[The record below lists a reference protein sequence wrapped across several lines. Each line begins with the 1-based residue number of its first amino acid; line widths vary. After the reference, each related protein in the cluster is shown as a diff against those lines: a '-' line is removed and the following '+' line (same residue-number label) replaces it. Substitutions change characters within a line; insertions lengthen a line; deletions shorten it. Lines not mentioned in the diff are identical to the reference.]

1 MKTTKNQKKR
11 INRFMKSFKHYLAE
25 AVKEIPV
32 RIKLATNVN
41 DDIVDTIENELQRYD
56 VVSMAKPVKT
66 IMQEHPLDFG
76 TKIKNREVYIIDAV
90 IRMPIS
96 FETFRRNLS
105 DKIGIPYDYVVVK
118 GENDPLDAEAEREI
132 ARNTANPEDYEPMVG
147 QDYTDDES
155 KVEGDHF
162 GEKHKE
168 NFLKTIQS
176 NREAEQSQVE
186 VEGPLSQK
194 AEKGPADTSEPRES
208 DSKTKSPLT
217 QDNRKTK

>member
-1 MKTTKNQKKR
+1 
-11 INRFMKSFKHYLAE
+11 MKSFKHYLAE

-32 RIKLATNVN
+32 RIKLATEVN
-41 DDIVDTIENELQRYD
+41 DNMVDTVENELQRYD
-56 VVSMAKPVKT
+56 VVSVSKPVKT

-76 TKIKNREVYIIDAV
+76 TKIKNREVHIIDAV
-90 IRMPIS
+90 VRMPIS

-105 DKIGIPYDYVVVK
+105 DKLAIPYDYVVVK
-118 GENDPLDAEAEREI
+118 GENDPLEGENELEI
-132 ARNTANPEDYEPMVG
+132 KRSTANPEDYEPKVG
-147 QDYTDDES
+147 QDYTEEES
-155 KVEGDHF
+155 KVEGEHF

-176 NREAEQSQVE
+176 NREAEESQVE

-208 DSKTKSPLT
+208 DSKTKSPLS
-217 QDNRKTK
+217 QDNRKVK

>member
-1 MKTTKNQKKR
+1 
-11 INRFMKSFKHYLAE
+11 MKSFKHYLAE

-32 RIKLATNVN
+32 RIKLATEVN
-41 DDIVDTIENELQRYD
+41 DNMVDTVENELQRYD
-56 VVSMAKPVKT
+56 VVSVSKPVKT

-76 TKIKNREVYIIDAV
+76 TKIKNREVHIIDAV
-90 IRMPIS
+90 VRMPIS

-105 DKIGIPYDYVVVK
+105 DKLGIPYDYVVVK
-118 GENDPLDAEAEREI
+118 GENDPLEGENELEI
-132 ARNTANPEDYEPMVG
+132 QRNTANPEDYEPKVG
-147 QDYTDDES
+147 QDYTEEES
-155 KVEGDHF
+155 KVEGEHF

-176 NREAEQSQVE
+176 NREAEESRVE

-208 DSKTKSPLT
+208 DSKTKSPLS
-217 QDNRKTK
+217 QDNRKAK

>member
-1 MKTTKNQKKR
+1 
-11 INRFMKSFKHYLAE
+11 MKSFKHYLAE

-32 RIKLATNVN
+32 RIKLATEVN
-41 DDIVDTIENELQRYD
+41 DNMVDTVENELQRYD
-56 VVSMAKPVKT
+56 VVSVSKPVKT

-76 TKIKNREVYIIDAV
+76 TKIKNREVHIIDAV
-90 IRMPIS
+90 VRMPIS

-105 DKIGIPYDYVVVK
+105 DKLAIPYDYVVVK
-118 GENDPLDAEAEREI
+118 GENDPLEGENELEI
-132 ARNTANPEDYEPMVG
+132 QRNTANPEDYEPKVG
-147 QDYTDDES
+147 QDYTEEES
-155 KVEGDHF
+155 KVEGEHF

-176 NREAEQSQVE
+176 NREAEESQVE

-208 DSKTKSPLT
+208 DSKTKSPLS
-217 QDNRKTK
+217 QDNRKAK

>member
-1 MKTTKNQKKR
+1 
-11 INRFMKSFKHYLAE
+11 MKSFKHYLAE

-32 RIKLATNVN
+32 RIKLATEVN
-41 DDIVDTIENELQRYD
+41 DNIVDTVENELQRYD
-56 VVSMAKPVKT
+56 VVSVSKPVKT

-76 TKIKNREVYIIDAV
+76 TKIKNREVHIIDAV
-90 IRMPIS
+90 VRMPIS

-105 DKIGIPYDYVVVK
+105 DKLAIPYDYVVVK
-118 GENDPLDAEAEREI
+118 GENDPLEGENELEI
-132 ARNTANPEDYEPMVG
+132 KRSTANPEDYEPKVG
-147 QDYTDDES
+147 QDYTEEES
-155 KVEGDHF
+155 KVEGEHF

-176 NREAEQSQVE
+176 NREAEESQVE

-208 DSKTKSPLT
+208 DSKTKSPLS
-217 QDNRKTK
+217 QDNRKAK